1 MASKKKT
8 SPKKAAKKT
17 AVKKK
22 PAVKKTSAEKTAR
35 KKSTKKT
42 AAKLS
47 PRLTRLTAL
56 AATLSNDEV
65 DFLISQAE
73 TMVRNRET
81 LKERQN
87 RLKNREK
94 VAAAMNPVKDKDT
107 IEIIEGEE
115 GRHFIIVLG
124 AERNFFSRDEMKKI
138 VKLCHAAED
147 ERDGMR
153 RLYTW
158 LDRFRGDV
166 LRNNDISGTA
176 DTGLLTIYKK
186 IISTYTT
193 GN

>member
-17 AVKKK
+17 ATKKK
-22 PAVKKTSAEKTAR
+22 PAVTKASAKKTAR
-35 KKSTKKT
+35 KKAAKKT
-42 AAKLS
+42 AQKLS
-47 PRLTRLTAL
+47 PRLSRLTAL
-56 AATLSNDEV
+56 AGTLSNEEV

-107 IEIIEGEE
+107 IEIIEGEK

-124 AERNFFSRDEMKKI
+124 AERNFFARDEMKKI
-138 VKLCHAAED
+138 VKLCHTAEN
-147 ERDGMR
+147 ENDGMR

-166 LRNNDISGTA
+166 LRNNDISGTS
-176 DTGLLTIYKK
+176 DKGLATIYNK

-193 GN
+193 GD